1 MNWDSIEVKWSEM
14 ARRAHSGNHQTEP
27 GSVTGNDTVSAAP
40 AGRMADVITGATPA
54 AAAVKPER
62 STA

>member
-1 MNWDSIEVKWSEM
+1 MNWDSIAVKWSEM
-14 ARRAHSGNHQTEP
+14 AQRAQSGNHQTEP
-27 GSVTGNDTVSAAP
+27 GSVTGNDSVSAAP
-40 AGRMADVITGATPA
+40 AGRLVDAITVVTPA